1 MEDGLEE
8 RIYQDLALRVRDRR
22 AELNM
27 SQQQAA
33 ALAGLTRSSLASIET
48 GRQCVMLH
56 QLYGLARA
64 LGTSPE
70 ALLPAFE
77 NAAETALDAMPREV
91 GLFVAS
97 LQEASRPLRRKGA

>member
-1 MEDGLEE
+1 MEE
-8 RIYQDLALRVRDRR
+8 RIYRDLAARVRSRR
-22 AELNM
+22 AELDI
-27 SQQQAA
+27 SQQEAA

-48 GRQCVMLH
+48 GRQSVMLH

-77 NAAETALDAMPREV
+77 AATETAPGAVPREV

-97 LQEASRPLRRKGA
+97 LQATGRHTRRKGA